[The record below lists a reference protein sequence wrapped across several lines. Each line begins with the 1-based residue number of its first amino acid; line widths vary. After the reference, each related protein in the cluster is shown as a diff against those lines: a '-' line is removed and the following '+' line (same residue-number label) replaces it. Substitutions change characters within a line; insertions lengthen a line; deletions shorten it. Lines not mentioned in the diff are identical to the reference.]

1 MFPLFVLIAFCN
13 MIMEFSLEASCI
25 TSVFLGVTSEAKRF
39 FVSYSMIHIIILAC
53 LLFPQ
58 VRGGDAWAATAVQVA
73 AKAGQSG
80 VPMWTA
86 GRHFTPT
93 VTRASVPPTRG
104 TVSVCVTFTRTF
116 MTGNWV
122 PGMSACQCQQG
133 PLGPRGRSHAV
144 EAKRAFRPGR
154 WSAYSNQTGLQQR
167 MPSVNTLSPS
177 LAWSRHV

>member
-1 MFPLFVLIAFCN
+1 MVFP
-13 MIMEFSLEASCI
+13 LEASRI
-25 TSVFLGVTSEAKRF
+25 TAVFSW
-39 FVSYSMIHIIILAC
+39 SYIRSKKVYCFIQRESC
-53 LLFPQ
+53 CNFSLFTVPQ
-58 VRGGDAWAATAVQVA
+58 VRGGDVWAATVAQVA

-80 VPMWTA
+80 VPMWRA
-86 GRHFTPT
+86 GPHFTPT
-93 VTRASVPPTRG
+93 VTRASAPPTRG

-154 WSAYSNQTGLQQR
+154 WSAYSSQTGLQQR